1 MIRLSR
7 STRRRRHPSRR
18 ARRCLRRQISWPTRG
33 PRRVESRRRPSYESS
48 ARAVSGT
55 CRRDRSVFGSAVT
68 TPSETRRWTRDGAYV
83 LEARRPLPHAL
94 QGTRAV
100 EQGTRAA
107 ELLVL
112 SSEQGSDPHRGRRP
126 TRARVVLDV
135 DDLRVPNRDP
145 MRPVVTLPVPVGPR
159 KQDNVNIPLV
169 LDQVDASVM
178 IASALSPVDPV
189 FQDPTGLVGSV
200 SGRRRAPE
208 SASPAAPFHLCVH
221 QSDERLGVRRH
232 QGFVPGSNF
241 VEHDSHG
248 SACSLGRQATPT
260 FARSLRAAIPA
271 MWQRSRKRRSSAPN
285 AATRNERRCP

>member
-1 MIRLSR
+1 MSSDKKPPSEQGRPASCRVAPEAIVLVERPRGQRDMSPRPLRLR
-7 STRRRRHPSRR
+7 I
-18 ARRCLRRQISWPTRG
+18 C
-33 PRRVESRRRPSYESS
+33 
-48 ARAVSGT
+48 
-55 CRRDRSVFGSAVT
+55 VT

-94 QGTRAV
+94 QGT
-100 EQGTRAA
+100 TAA

>member
-1 MIRLSR
+1 
-7 STRRRRHPSRR
+7 
-18 ARRCLRRQISWPTRG
+18 
-33 PRRVESRRRPSYESS
+33 
-48 ARAVSGT
+48 
-55 CRRDRSVFGSAVT
+55 
-68 TPSETRRWTRDGAYV
+68 
-83 LEARRPLPHAL
+83 
-94 QGTRAV
+94 
-100 EQGTRAA
+100 
-107 ELLVL
+107 
-112 SSEQGSDPHRGRRP
+112 
-126 TRARVVLDV
+126 
-135 DDLRVPNRDP
+135 

-178 IASALSPVDPV
+178 IASAPSPVDPV

-248 SACSLGRQATPT
+248 SACSRGRQATPT

-271 MWQRSRKRRSSAPN
+271 MWPRSRKRRSSAPKCGHAERETMPMN
-285 AATRNERRCP
+285 ACRYVYECVGCGVTLRPLPGDCCVFCSYADHVCPPKQSSQ

>member
-1 MIRLSR
+1 MSPRPLRLRICRHDSIRDTALDA
-7 STRRRRHPSRR
+7 RRRLRPRSRAPAASCPPGHEGRR
-18 ARRCLRRQISWPTRG
+18 AGR
-33 PRRVESRRRPSYESS
+33 
-48 ARAVSGT
+48 
-55 CRRDRSVFGSAVT
+55 
-68 TPSETRRWTRDGAYV
+68 
-83 LEARRPLPHAL
+83 
-94 QGTRAV
+94 
-100 EQGTRAA
+100 TRAA

-135 DDLRVPNRDP
+135 DDLRVPNHDP

-248 SACSLGRQATPT
+248 SACSRGRQATPT